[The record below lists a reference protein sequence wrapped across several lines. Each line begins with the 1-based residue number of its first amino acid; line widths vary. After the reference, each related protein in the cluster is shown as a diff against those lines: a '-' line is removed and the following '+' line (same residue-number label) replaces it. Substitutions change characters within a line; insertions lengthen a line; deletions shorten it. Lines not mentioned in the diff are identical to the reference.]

1 MFTENLITMNLG
13 GKCYVLHVIRYI
25 ILELLIYTFYKIF
38 HVLWD
43 LTIMVFAKSHKT
55 WNILYHFRTFDLYFL

>member
-13 GKCYVLHVIRYI
+13 GKCYVLHGVRYI

-38 HVLWD
+38 
-43 LTIMVFAKSHKT
+43 
-55 WNILYHFRTFDLYFL
+55 NILSDLANTMIVEIVSYTKI

>member
-1 MFTENLITMNLG
+1 MFTENFITINLG
-13 GKCYVLHVIRYI
+13 GKCYVLHGIRYI

-43 LTIMVFAKSHKT
+43 LANTMIVEIVSYTK
-55 WNILYHFRTFDLYFL
+55 I

>member
-38 HVLWD
+38 HILSD
-43 LTIMVFAKSHKT
+43 LANTMIVEIVSYSK
-55 WNILYHFRTFDLYFL
+55 I